1 MTENTKNPEIE
12 TTEEVVIEEKVSLPK
27 RVSAWVKGNP
37 KKIVAGA
44 AGLVGSAVLAAAA
57 LGAHHRAS
65 AVEEEDFDFEDASDA
80 AEVSVET
87 EETEI

>member
-1 MTENTKNPEIE
+1 MAENTNPEIVE

-27 RVSAWVKGNP
+27 RVSTWVKGNP

-65 AVEEEDFDFEDASDA
+65 AVEEEDFDFDATD
-80 AEVSVET
+80 EVVEVP
-87 EETEI
+87 ETEIEE